1 MNGLSPEQWT
11 RILIFSAILGFLILL
26 LGASIYLLR
35 NYLMEAA
42 ERDKSDIRKKVKL
55 LEFRLRGFRDQ
66 E

>member
-1 MNGLSPEQWT
+1 
-11 RILIFSAILGFLILL
+11 
-26 LGASIYLLR
+26 
-35 NYLMEAA
+35 MEAA